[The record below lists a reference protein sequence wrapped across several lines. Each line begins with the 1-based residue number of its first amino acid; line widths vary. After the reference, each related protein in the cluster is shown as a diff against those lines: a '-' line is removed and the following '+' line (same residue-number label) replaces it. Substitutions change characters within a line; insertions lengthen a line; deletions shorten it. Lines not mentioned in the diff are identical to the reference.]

1 MFSNSY
7 ENKFMDVK
15 RIQFHLATTAEL
27 LLVAQQ
33 QTQLQD
39 NGASAEHAA
48 EARSTGR
55 DVAARRPTINTA
67 ADAKISF
74 RHAVCGFARRDQI
87 ITRSV
92 QLNNGK
98 LKRGA

>member
-1 MFSNSY
+1 
-7 ENKFMDVK
+7 MDAE
-15 RIQFHLATTAEL
+15 RIQFRLATTAEL

-55 DVAARRPTINTA
+55 ATLRRVAAASRPTINTA

-92 QLNNGK
+92 RLNNGK